1 MTHDHSHHDHA
12 PANAAA
18 AADPVLVEVTRG
30 DMVESRHRG
39 AAAIVDHQGRVV
51 SAWGDIQ
58 SPVYS
63 RSALKPIQAI
73 PLIESGAAERFDLG
87 DAEIALACASH
98 GGEPRHVEVVSAWL
112 ARIGLSVADLE
123 CGVQT
128 PSHGPSA
135 EALLL
140 HGQKP
145 TALNNNC
152 SGKHTGFLSVAV
164 HKGEKT
170 KGYIRLEHPVQQRI
184 LGVLEQL
191 TEMNLGPAPKGI
203 DGCGIPVIGVPLG
216 RLAFAFARMAKP
228 ATLPKPRI
236 AAIARIRKA
245 MAAEP
250 FMVAGSGRF
259 CTRVMET
266 LGERA
271 VVKTGAEGVYIA
283 ILRDKGLGIALKITD
298 GGTRASEVVLAA
310 LLQRCGVFD
319 PALAPALAVPV
330 LNRAGL
336 KVGEIRPSAILRD

>member
-1 MTHDHSHHDHA
+1 MAEHKHDHPH
-12 PANAAA
+12 NAVG

-39 AAAIVDHQGRVV
+39 AAAIVDSNGRVI
-51 SAWGDIQ
+51 SAWGDIEA
-58 SPVYS
+58 PVYS

-73 PLIESGAAERFDLG
+73 PLIESGAAEAFGLG

-98 GGEPRHVEVVSAWL
+98 GGEKRHTETVAAWL
-112 ARIGLSVADLE
+112 AKIGLSADDLE
-123 CGVQT
+123 CGPQVPTHAPTAEAMLLAGET
-128 PSHGPSA
+128 PSN
-135 EALLL
+135 L
-140 HGQKP
+140 H
-145 TALNNNC
+145 NNC

-170 KGYIRLEHPVQQRI
+170 KGYIRLDHPVQQRI

-191 TEMNLGPAPKGI
+191 TDMNLGPAPKGI

-216 RLAFAFARMAKP
+216 RLALAVARLAKP

-245 MAAEP
+245 MATEP

-259 CTRVMET
+259 CTRVMQA

-283 ILRDKGLGIALKITD
+283 ILRDKGWGIALKIAD
-298 GGTRASEVVLAA
+298 GGTRASEAALAA
-310 LLQRCGVFD
+310 LLKRSGVFD
-319 PALAPALAVPV
+319 DALEQALATPI

-336 KVGEIRPSAILRD
+336 EVGQVRAAASLRD

>member
-1 MTHDHSHHDHA
+1 MSHAHHEHTHANSTA
-12 PANAAA
+12 PT
-18 AADPVLVEVTRG
+18 DPILVEVTRG

-39 AAAIVDHQGRVV
+39 AAAIVDSDGRVI
-51 SAWGDIQ
+51 SAWGDIE

-73 PLIESGAAERFDLG
+73 PLIESGAADQFGLG

-98 GGEPRHVEVVSAWL
+98 GGEPRHTETVAAWL
-112 ARIGLSVADLE
+112 KKIGLSVQDLE

-128 PSHGPSA
+128 PSYGPAA

-140 HGQKP
+140 KGEKP

-170 KGYIRLEHPVQQRI
+170 KGYIKLEHPVQQRI

-191 TEMNLGPAPKGI
+191 TDINLDAAPKGI

-216 RLAFAFARMAKP
+216 RLALAFARMAKP
-228 ATLPKPRI
+228 ATLPNPRI
-236 AAIARIRKA
+236 AAIARIRRA

-259 CTRVMET
+259 CTRVMQV

-283 ILRDKGLGIALKITD
+283 ILRDKGLGIALKIDD

-319 PALAPALAVPV
+319 PALESALRVPI

-336 KVGEIRPSAILRD
+336 QVGEVRPSAILRD

>member
-1 MTHDHSHHDHA
+1 MSHAHHEHTH
-12 PANAAA
+12 ANSASPT
-18 AADPVLVEVTRG
+18 DPILVEVTRG

-39 AAAIVDHQGRVV
+39 AAAIVDSDGRVISV
-51 SAWGDIQ
+51 WGDIET
-58 SPVYS
+58 PVYS

-73 PLIESGAAERFDLG
+73 PLIESGAADQFGLR

-98 GGEPRHVEVVSAWL
+98 GGEPRHTETVAAWL
-112 ARIGLSVADLE
+112 KKIGLSVQDLE

-128 PSHGPSA
+128 PSYGPAA

-140 HGQKP
+140 KGEKP

-170 KGYIRLEHPVQQRI
+170 KGYIKLEHPVQQRI

-191 TEMNLGPAPKGI
+191 TDINLGAAPKGI

-216 RLAFAFARMAKP
+216 TLALAFARMAKP

-259 CTRVMET
+259 CTRVMQV

-283 ILRDKGLGIALKITD
+283 ILRDKGLGIALKIDD

-319 PALAPALAVPV
+319 PALESALCVPI

-336 KVGEIRPSAILRD
+336 QVGEVRPSAILRD

>member
-1 MTHDHSHHDHA
+1 LAHSHDHHH
-12 PANAAA
+12 ANAPSP
-18 AADPVLVEVTRG
+18 ADPVLVEVTRG

-39 AAAIVDHQGRVV
+39 AAAIVDSEGRVI
-51 SAWGDIQ
+51 SAWGDIEA
-58 SPVYS
+58 PVYS

-73 PLIESGAAERFDLG
+73 PLIESGAAEHYGLG
-87 DAEIALACASH
+87 DAEIALSCASH
-98 GGEPRHVEVVSAWL
+98 GGEPRHTETVAAWL
-112 ARIGLSVADLE
+112 TKIGLSVADLE

-128 PSHGPSA
+128 PSYGPAA

-140 HGQKP
+140 KGEKP

-152 SGKHTGFLSVAV
+152 SGKHTGFLTVAV

-170 KGYIRLEHPVQQRI
+170 KGYIKLEHPVQQRI

-191 TEMNLGPAPKGI
+191 TDMNLGPAPKGI

-216 RLAFAFARMAKP
+216 RLALAFARMAKP

-259 CTRVMET
+259 CTRVMQT

-283 ILRDKGLGIALKITD
+283 ILRDKGWGIALKIDD
-298 GGTRASEVVLAA
+298 GGTRASEVALAA

-319 PALAPALAVPV
+319 PALESALRVPIV
-330 LNRAGL
+330 NRAGL
-336 KVGEIRPSAILRD
+336 EVGQVRPAAVLRD

>member
-1 MTHDHSHHDHA
+1 LSHSHSH
-12 PANAAA
+12 PVSP
-18 AADPVLVEVTRG
+18 ADPVLVEVTRG

-39 AAAIVDHQGRVV
+39 AAAIVDSDGRVI
-51 SAWGDIQ
+51 SAWGDIEA
-58 SPVYS
+58 PVYS

-73 PLIESGAAERFDLG
+73 PLIESGAAERYGLG
-87 DAEIALACASH
+87 DAEIALSCASH
-98 GGEPRHVEVVSAWL
+98 GGEPRHAETVAAWL
-112 ARIGLSVADLE
+112 KRIGLSVADLE

-128 PSHGPSA
+128 PSYGPAA

-140 HGQKP
+140 KGEKP

-152 SGKHTGFLSVAV
+152 SGKHTGFLTVAV

-170 KGYIRLEHPVQQRI
+170 KDYIKLEHPVQQRI

-191 TEMNLGPAPKGI
+191 TDMNLGPAPKGI

-216 RLAFAFARMAKP
+216 RLALAFARMAKP

-259 CTRVMET
+259 CTRVMQT

-283 ILRDKGLGIALKITD
+283 MLRDKGLGIALKIDD
-298 GGTRASEVVLAA
+298 GGTRASEVALAA

-319 PALAPALAVPV
+319 PALESALAVP
-330 LNRAGL
+330 LFNRAGL
-336 KVGEIRPSAILRD
+336 QVGQVRPAAALRE

>member
-1 MTHDHSHHDHA
+1 MAEHKHTHQHLPGS
-12 PANAAA
+12 

-39 AAAIVDHQGRVV
+39 AAAIVDSDGRVI
-51 SAWGDIQ
+51 SAWGDIEA
-58 SPVYS
+58 PVYS

-73 PLIESGAAERFDLG
+73 PLIESGAAETLGLG

-98 GGEPRHVEVVSAWL
+98 GGESRHTETVAAWL
-112 ARIGLSVADLE
+112 KKIGLSVADLE
-123 CGVQT
+123 CGPQT
-128 PSHGPSA
+128 PSFGPAA
-135 EALLL
+135 EAMLLK
-140 HGQKP
+140 GEKP
-145 TALNNNC
+145 TALHNNC

-164 HKGEKT
+164 RKGENP
-170 KGYIRLEHPVQQRI
+170 KGYIRLDHPVQQRI

-191 TEMNLGPAPKGI
+191 TDMNLGPAPKGI

-216 RLAFAFARMAKP
+216 RLALAFARMARP

-259 CTRVMET
+259 CTRVMQV

-283 ILRDKGLGIALKITD
+283 ILRDKGWGIALKIDD
-298 GGTRASEVVLAA
+298 GSTRASEVALAA
-310 LLQRCGVFD
+310 LLKRCGVFD
-319 PALAPALAVPV
+319 PALEQALAVPIV
-330 LNRAGL
+330 NRAGL
-336 KVGEIRPSAILRD
+336 EVGQVRPASVLLD

>member
-1 MTHDHSHHDHA
+1 MSHSHSHSH
-12 PANAAA
+12 PVSP
-18 AADPVLVEVTRG
+18 ADPVLVEVTRG

-39 AAAIVDHQGRVV
+39 AAAIVDSDGRVI
-51 SAWGDIQ
+51 SAWGDIEA
-58 SPVYS
+58 PVYS

-73 PLIESGAAERFDLG
+73 PLIESGAAEHYGLG
-87 DAEIALACASH
+87 DAEIALSCASH
-98 GGEPRHVEVVSAWL
+98 GGEPRHAETVAAWL
-112 ARIGLSVADLE
+112 KKIGLSVADLE

-128 PSHGPSA
+128 PSYGLAA

-140 HGQKP
+140 RGEKP

-152 SGKHTGFLSVAV
+152 SGKHTGFLTVAV

-170 KGYIRLEHPVQQRI
+170 RGYIKLEHPVQQRI

-191 TEMNLGPAPKGI
+191 TDMDLGPAPKGI

-216 RLAFAFARMAKP
+216 RLALAFARMARP

-259 CTRVMET
+259 CTRVMQA

-283 ILRDKGLGIALKITD
+283 ILRDKGLGIALKIDD
-298 GGTRASEVVLAA
+298 GGTRAAEVALAA

-319 PALAPALAVPV
+319 PALESALAV
-330 LNRAGL
+330 LIFNRAGL
-336 KVGEIRPSAILRD
+336 QVGQVRAAAALRQ

>member
-1 MTHDHSHHDHA
+1 LSHSHSHSH
-12 PANAAA
+12 PVSS
-18 AADPVLVEVTRG
+18 ADPVLVEVTRG
-30 DMVESRHRG
+30 EMVESRHRG
-39 AAAIVDHQGRVV
+39 AAAIVDSDGRVI
-51 SAWGDIQ
+51 SAWGDIEA
-58 SPVYS
+58 PVYS

-73 PLIESGAAERFDLG
+73 PLIESGAAEHYGLG
-87 DAEIALACASH
+87 DAEIALSCASH
-98 GGEPRHVEVVSAWL
+98 GGEPRHAETVAAWL
-112 ARIGLSVADLE
+112 KKIGLSVADLE

-128 PSHGPSA
+128 PSYGPAA

-140 HGQKP
+140 KGEKP

-152 SGKHTGFLSVAV
+152 SGKHTGFLTVAV

-170 KGYIRLEHPVQQRI
+170 KDYIKLAHPVQQRI

-191 TEMNLGPAPKGI
+191 TDMDLGPAPKGI

-216 RLAFAFARMAKP
+216 RLALAFARMAKP

-259 CTRVMET
+259 CTRVMQT

-283 ILRDKGLGIALKITD
+283 ILRDKGLGIALKIDD
-298 GGTRASEVVLAA
+298 GGTRAAEVALAT

-319 PALAPALAVPV
+319 PALEPALAVPIF
-330 LNRAGL
+330 NRAGL
-336 KVGEIRPSAILRD
+336 QVGQVRAAAALRQ

>member
-1 MTHDHSHHDHA
+1 LSHSHSH
-12 PANAAA
+12 PVSP
-18 AADPVLVEVTRG
+18 ADPVLVEVTRG

-39 AAAIVDHQGRVV
+39 AAAIVDSDGRVV
-51 SAWGDIQ
+51 SAWGDIEA
-58 SPVYS
+58 PVYS

-73 PLIESGAAERFDLG
+73 PLIESGAAERYGLG
-87 DAEIALACASH
+87 DAEIALSCASH
-98 GGEPRHVEVVSAWL
+98 GGEPRHTETVAAWL
-112 ARIGLSVADLE
+112 NKIGLSVADLE

-128 PSHGPSA
+128 PSYGPAA

-140 HGQKP
+140 KGEKP

-152 SGKHTGFLSVAV
+152 SGKHTGFLTVAV
-164 HKGEKT
+164 HKGERT
-170 KGYIRLEHPVQQRI
+170 RGYIKLEHPVQQRI

-191 TEMNLGPAPKGI
+191 TDMNLGPAPKGI

-216 RLAFAFARMAKP
+216 RLALAFARMARP

-259 CTRVMET
+259 CTKVMHT

-283 ILRDKGLGIALKITD
+283 ILRDKGLGIALKIDD
-298 GGTRASEVVLAA
+298 GGTRASEVVLAS

-319 PALAPALAVPV
+319 PALEAALSVPIFNRVGLQVGQVRPA
-330 LNRAGL
+330 
-336 KVGEIRPSAILRD
+336 AILRD